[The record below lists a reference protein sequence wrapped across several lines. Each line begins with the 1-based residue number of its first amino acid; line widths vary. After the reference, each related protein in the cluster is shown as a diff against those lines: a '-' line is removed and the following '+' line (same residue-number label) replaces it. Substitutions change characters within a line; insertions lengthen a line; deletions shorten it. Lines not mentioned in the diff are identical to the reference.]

1 MVSSA
6 AWACIVKLRS
16 DDDAPQSD
24 PLVSDGLKS
33 ISVGSCFAM
42 RSSAI
47 TCEKESDVRS
57 ENDSE
62 EKETYLR
69 EDGVD
74 QVLLGLLLPRQQP
87 LPLLFLPQHERPLSL
102 HHPLVQVRGAAPLI
116 SIFRNHNDAE
126 RDDEEHGD
134 GQRQP
139 EHGGLVTRSIVQRAG
154 VADLVQDWRL
164 IEVLFGGEGEE
175 AVSSS
180 LCVCVCVGGGWAHPA
195 GRTRSVGRKALW

>member
-47 TCEKESDVRS
+47 TCEKESEVRS

-62 EKETYLR
+62 EEETYLYLETTMMPSAMMR
-69 EDGVD
+69 STVMDSDSLSTVD
-74 QVLLGLLLPRQQP
+74 
-87 LPLLFLPQHERPLSL
+87 S
-102 HHPLVQVRGAAPLI
+102 
-116 SIFRNHNDAE
+116 
-126 RDDEEHGD
+126 
-134 GQRQP
+134 
-139 EHGGLVTRSIVQRAG
+139 
-154 VADLVQDWRL
+154 
-164 IEVLFGGEGEE
+164 
-175 AVSSS
+175 
-180 LCVCVCVGGGWAHPA
+180 
-195 GRTRSVGRKALW
+195 

>member
-47 TCEKESDVRS
+47 TCEKESEVRS

-62 EKETYLR
+62 EEETHVHVVGSLDDQTENVYGVHCGKIMSSLELLVR
-69 EDGVD
+69 EDPFNDDVQVIARALATEDVNVGVLR
-74 QVLLGLLLPRQQP
+74 VPHH
-87 LPLLFLPQHERPLSL
+87 LPLLLQSHR
-102 HHPLVQVRGAAPLI
+102 
-116 SIFRNHNDAE
+116 RN
-126 RDDEEHGD
+126 G
-134 GQRQP
+134 P
-139 EHGGLVTRSIVQRAG
+139 
-154 VADLVQDWRL
+154 
-164 IEVLFGGEGEE
+164 
-175 AVSSS
+175 
-180 LCVCVCVGGGWAHPA
+180 
-195 GRTRSVGRKALW
+195 

>member
-47 TCEKESDVRS
+47 TCEKESEVRS

-62 EKETYLR
+62 EEETYLR

-74 QVLLGLLLPRQQP
+74 QVLLGLLLPRQQS

-116 SIFRNHNDAE
+116 PARRRARSEARTTARRRRLTLGKMEWIRSSWVFFC
-126 RDDEEHGD
+126 
-134 GQRQP
+134 
-139 EHGGLVTRSIVQRAG
+139 LVSN
-154 VADLVQDWRL
+154 L
-164 IEVLFGGEGEE
+164 
-175 AVSSS
+175 S
-180 LCVCVCVGGGWAHPA
+180 LCSFC
-195 GRTRSVGRKALW
+195 RSTSAL

>member
-47 TCEKESDVRS
+47 TCEKESEVRS

-62 EKETYLR
+62 EEETY
-69 EDGVD
+69 
-74 QVLLGLLLPRQQP
+74 
-87 LPLLFLPQHERPLSL
+87 
-102 HHPLVQVRGAAPLI
+102 
-116 SIFRNHNDAE
+116 
-126 RDDEEHGD
+126 
-134 GQRQP
+134 
-139 EHGGLVTRSIVQRAG
+139 
-154 VADLVQDWRL
+154 
-164 IEVLFGGEGEE
+164 
-175 AVSSS
+175 
-180 LCVCVCVGGGWAHPA
+180 
-195 GRTRSVGRKALW
+195 RTAC